1 MKQVQ
6 LLKQHVLE
14 DVAKDG
20 KSVERVTNNP
30 GSVLSLPDAEAD
42 ALIANGTAAEYTP
55 PAEAAPAG
63 PAEDSGSS
71 AGAPAAVIVE
81 ADGHSFREVNS

>member
-14 DVAKDG
+14 DVSKDG

-30 GSVLSLPDAEAD
+30 GAVLSLPDAEAD
-42 ALIANGTAAEYTP
+42 ALIANGTATEYT
-55 PAEAAPAG
+55 PAEAAPAD

-71 AGAPAAVIVE
+71 AGN
-81 ADGHSFREVNS
+81 ADAGSDDETQF